1 MQLRV
6 LPGDWGVA
14 RPDYIETL
22 LKDVASDL
30 NQWLRNPFEE
40 LIKIKSLPPCNNPVT
55 AYRESPDDPFCI
67 YLSVRDLDWCKFA
80 YQFAHEFCH
89 VLSGYECLRDNPNN
103 WFHEAIC
110 ELASV
115 FTLRCMAERWSSQP
129 LSPNPVS
136 YAQALKKYSQ
146 DLLSRPQVQLPEG
159 VTLQN
164 WLLSHEETL
173 RRDRYWCQRKG
184 NDLVAY
190 KLLPI
195 FESTREGW
203 NAIRSLP
210 DCSGSLKEYFVEWH
224 SVAHPADKDFIARL
238 SNAFD
243 YTIG

>member
-6 LPGDWGVA
+6 LPCNWGVA

-40 LIKIKSLPPCNNPVT
+40 LIKIKSLPPGNDPVA
-55 AYRESPDDPFCI
+55 AYRESPDDPFSI

-89 VLSGYECLRDNPNN
+89 VLSGYEGLRDNPNN

-115 FTLRCMAERWSSQP
+115 FTLRRMAKRWSTQP
-129 LSPNPVS
+129 LPPNSVS
-136 YAQALKKYSQ
+136 YAQAFRDYAQK
-146 DLLSRPQVQLPEG
+146 LLLCPRRNLPEAM
-159 VTLQN
+159 TLPD
-164 WLLSHEETL
+164 WLSSHEESL
-173 RRDRYWCQRKG
+173 REKKDQRNK
-184 NDLVAY
+184 NAVVAY
-190 KLLPI
+190 SLLSL
-195 FESTREGW
+195 FENYPAGW

-210 DCSGSLKEYFVEWH
+210 DCSGSLKEYFAVWH
-224 SVAHPADKDFIARL
+224 SCADAADKDFIARL
-238 SNAFD
+238 SNVFD
-243 YTIG
+243 YTITT